1 MASIRFSSS
10 ISSPIRRAG
19 SISSLHA
26 RCSSFLISYQFPGIQ
41 LSQLHTQSQLT
52 KSPPQIARPPT
63 SKPRSTKSRVPKSK
77 ITRPKTVLSAEET
90 TPALALPLTN
100 LPYFIRR
107 TSSNQ
112 FPVYLEK
119 RAGGTKLETRLQKT
133 EGDIDALR
141 EDLIKVLGMDENPA
155 DDVKIN
161 RLNGHVLVNGWRKA
175 EILQFLQDR
184 KF

>member
-10 ISSPIRRAG
+10 ISSPIRRTG

-26 RCSSFLISYQFPGIQ
+26 RCSSFSISYQFPGIQ
-41 LSQLHTQSQLT
+41 LSQVHTQSQLT
-52 KSPPQIARPPT
+52 KSPRPPT
-63 SKPRSTKSRVPKSK
+63 SKPRSTKSRAPKSK

-133 EGDIDALR
+133 EGDVDALR
-141 EDLIKVLGMDENPA
+141 EDLIKALGMDENPA

-161 RLNGHVLVNGWRKA
+161 RLNGHILVNGWRKA